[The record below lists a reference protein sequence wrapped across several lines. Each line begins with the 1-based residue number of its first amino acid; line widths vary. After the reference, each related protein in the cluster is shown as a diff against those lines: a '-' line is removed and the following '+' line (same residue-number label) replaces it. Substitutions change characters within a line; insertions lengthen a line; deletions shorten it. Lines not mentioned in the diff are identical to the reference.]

1 MVSLIVLLILASG
14 IAFFSQQNTMLVT
27 VTFMQYTLPNLPLFY
42 VMIASMLMGIF
53 LAYVV
58 NIHQSISAALI
69 ISEKT
74 KKNKKLKQTLLELVK
89 KNHQLELENVSLKKD
104 TDKPTKDDRAL

>member
-1 MVSLIVLLILASG
+1 MISLVLLLILASG

-27 VTFMQYTLPNLPLFY
+27 VSFLQYSVPNLPLFY
-42 VMIASMLMGIF
+42 VMIASMLVGIF
-53 LAYVV
+53 LAYIVH
-58 NIHQSISAALI
+58 IGQSISTALT

-89 KNHQLELENVSLKKD
+89 KNHQLELENVRLKKD
-104 TDKPTKDDRAL
+104 SDQSTSDDKAL